1 MCGVF
6 VWELLRTHL
15 KNNLSAHG
23 GAAKRFKML
32 IPAFRDSAFSPFCAP
47 DGKLGIYDL
56 P

>member
-1 MCGVF
+1 MNSF
-6 VWELLRTHL
+6 SISHL

-23 GAAKRFKML
+23 GVAKRFKIL
-32 IPAFRDSAFSPFCAP
+32 TYYRVCSAFLPFRAP